1 MKKIFAFTL
10 IIFSLVSCL
19 ASCDQ
24 GTPEKEHEHTYEWVT
39 SKETHFKQY
48 TCGCASPDVAEVHLD
63 EDGDLYCDVC
73 NYYTSKQEHI
83 GHTYKWITTE
93 ETHFKQYT
101 CGCSSPDVAEA
112 HLDEDGDLFCDV
124 CNYAYSFCG
133 LPEVYYLST
142 YENWIETLT
151 AENVAKVRTIS
162 EYVGVAP
169 GSLKT
174 IESSTDK
181 GAISRIIEEYMKLE
195 MSPIAPEEALVDG
208 GSAFTIE
215 FILNDGTVRSL
226 YFNNGNYSN
235 NWQYFELLS
244 VPTFKEDDK
253 TWTSCGFVS
262 YSGVGTVCSYVPEMS
277 FYNPT
282 PICQIPLDELE
293 FQYDVD
299 VDLAEI
305 KPYNLLVQTDF
316 GDLTFITPDIFY
328 IDGGRGI
335 CCVLVGK
342 DLDELI
348 SEYSESNDEYYCTVL
363 IEAFWKKNP
372 DAEFVSIRNCYG
384 KFESGAIVA
393 MIDSGAYDEA
403 EWQEIIDDVVIQ
415 YTNGNR
421 IIVLYNNEFY
431 TLTEAYDQGY
441 ITADELNVIADLHNY
456 EDIDDDTS
464 TFENIGDIERC
475 VSEQWTLMKNF
486 KIIEITVDTVDS
498 PEHEPNW
505 LGIKY
510 SYTVDGDVE
519 TNFIG
524 YDFSYDEF
532 LMLYDDNNDFLVYS
546 LTDGIVDSI
555 ESDSLAVIW
564 GAIEWY
570 FSAIEW

>member
-10 IIFSLVSCL
+10 IIFSLVACL

-24 GTPEKEHEHTYEWVT
+24 WTPENEHEHTYEWVT

-63 EDGDLYCDVC
+63 DDGDLYCDVC
-73 NYYTSKQEHI
+73 NYYVSKQEHI

-101 CGCSSPDVAEA
+101 CGCSSPDVVEA
-112 HLDEDGDLFCDV
+112 HLDEDGDLCCDV
-124 CNYAYSFCG
+124 CNYVFSVCG
-133 LPEVYYLST
+133 LPEVKLLSA
-142 YENWIETLT
+142 YEPWIETLT
-151 AENVAKVRTIS
+151 AEDVAKVRTVF
-162 EYVGVAP
+162 EYVSVAP
-169 GSLKT
+169 GNLKT

-181 GAISRIIEEYMKLE
+181 DAISRIIEEYMKLE
-195 MSPIAPEEALVDG
+195 MSPMSPEDGLICG

-226 YFNNGNYSN
+226 YFSNGNYSN
-235 NWQYFELLS
+235 PAISYCQCFELLY

-262 YSGVGTVCSYVPEMS
+262 YSGVGTVCSYEPAMS
-277 FYNPT
+277 FYNPV

-293 FQYDVD
+293 FEYDVD

-305 KPYNLLVQTDF
+305 EPYNILVQTDF

-328 IDGGRGI
+328 IDGGT

-342 DLDELI
+342 NLDELI
-348 SEYSESNDEYYCTVL
+348 SEYSESNDENNYEIL

-372 DAEFVSIRNCYG
+372 DAEFVSIRNYYG

-393 MIDSGAYDEA
+393 MIDSGGYDA
-403 EWQEIIDDVVIQ
+403 ALWQEIIDDVVIQ
-415 YTNGNR
+415 YTDGNR
-421 IIVLYNNEFY
+421 IIVLYNDEFY

-441 ITADELNVIADLHNY
+441 ITAENLTVIADLHNY
-456 EDIDDDTS
+456 ADIDDDQVFGS
-464 TFENIGDIERC
+464 VGDIESC
-475 VSEQWTLMKNF
+475 VSEWWPSIENF
-486 KIIEITVDTVDS
+486 KIIEITVDTGDS
-498 PEHEPNW
+498 PEHDINL
-505 LGIKY
+505 LGIEY
-510 SYTVDGDVE
+510 SCVVDGNEE
-519 TNFIG
+519 TNFII
-524 YDFSYDEF
+524 YEISYDEF

-546 LTDGIVDSI
+546 LTDGIIDSI
-555 ESDSLAVIW
+555 EFDSLPVVW
-564 GAIEWY
+564 GAIEGY
-570 FSAIEW
+570 F

>member
-1 MKKIFAFTL
+1 MKKIFTFML
-10 IIFSLVSCL
+10 IIFSLVVCL
-19 ASCDQ
+19 ISCDQ

-48 TCGCASPDVAEVHLD
+48 TCGCSSPDVAEVHLD
-63 EDGDLYCDVC
+63 DDGDLYCDVC
-73 NYYTSKQEHI
+73 NYYTAKQEHI
-83 GHTYKWITTE
+83 GHTYKWITTG

-101 CGCSSPDVAEA
+101 CGCSSPDVVEA

-151 AENVAKVRTIS
+151 AEDVAKVRTIS
-162 EYVGVAP
+162 EHVGIAP

-181 GAISRIIEEYMKLE
+181 GAISRLIEAYIKLE
-195 MSPIAPEEALVDG
+195 MSPIAPEEALISG

-226 YFNNGNYSN
+226 YFNNGNYYNPAISYC
-235 NWQYFELLS
+235 QYFELLS
-244 VPTFKEDDK
+244 VPTFREDDK

-262 YSGVGTVCSYVPEMS
+262 YSGVGTVCSYVPAMS
-277 FYNPT
+277 AKPT

-293 FQYDVD
+293 FAYDVD
-299 VDLAEI
+299 VNFAEI
-305 KPYNLLVQTDF
+305 EPYGRLVQTDF

-328 IDGGRGI
+328 IDGGV

-363 IEAFWKKNP
+363 IEAFREKNP
-372 DAEFVSIRNCYG
+372 GVEFVSIRKYYG

-403 EWQEIIDDVVIQ
+403 LWQEIIDDVVIQ
-415 YTNGNR
+415 YTDGNR

-456 EDIDDDTS
+456 
-464 TFENIGDIERC
+464 
-475 VSEQWTLMKNF
+475 
-486 KIIEITVDTVDS
+486 
-498 PEHEPNW
+498 
-505 LGIKY
+505 
-510 SYTVDGDVE
+510 
-519 TNFIG
+519 
-524 YDFSYDEF
+524 
-532 LMLYDDNNDFLVYS
+532 
-546 LTDGIVDSI
+546 
-555 ESDSLAVIW
+555 
-564 GAIEWY
+564 
-570 FSAIEW
+570 